1 MGTTLDSWACPVCG
15 NSSLILT
22 EYPSKRGFR
31 LLCKGAESTE
41 PHYLRIYIQ
50 DYRKGASFLPVLKAE
65 PAAAEAP
72 AEVPR
77 NSRVKDLL
85 ARAARL
91 AAA

>member
-1 MGTTLDSWACPVCG
+1 MGNTLSSWACPVCG

-22 EYPSKRGFR
+22 AYPSKRGFR

-50 DYRKGASFLPVLKAE
+50 DYRKDASFLPVPKVEPVAE
-65 PAAAEAP
+65 S
-72 AEVPR
+72 PR

-85 ARAARL
+85 ARASRL
-91 AAA
+91 AEVV

>member
-1 MGTTLDSWACPVCG
+1 MGNTLSSWACPVCG

-31 LLCKGAESTE
+31 LLCKGAESAE
-41 PHYLRIYIQ
+41 PHYLRIYIS
-50 DYRKGASFLPVLKAE
+50 DYRKGASFLPVLAVQ
-65 PAAAEAP
+65 PAAAP

-77 NSRVKDLL
+77 TSRVKDLL

-91 AAA
+91 AAEAA